1 MTPDKVLNW
10 PIVTGCFRLSPGCN
24 SCPSYWEH
32 LEEGKN
38 YSPVEHPEILEEPTM
53 NPEPSHY
60 EVAFGSDLFH
70 LDVSL
75 SFQRRVFEIM
85 NKAHWHTFSVG
96 TKRIKRLS
104 QLSMNFEWGANICV
118 TVAIESGEYEWRL
131 DALKA
136 VPAKTKA
143 VSIAP
148 MLGAFSPNVSFK
160 GIDHVGAV
168 PETWGYKRPC
178 DPRWIEHIKKAC
190 IRDDVPFGM
199 GHFVYNTEKDKKYAI
214 RH

>member
-1 MTPDKVLNW
+1 M
-10 PIVTGCFRLSPGCN
+10 
-24 SCPSYWEH
+24 
-32 LEEGKN
+32 
-38 YSPVEHPEILEEPTM
+38 EHPDILDEPLM
-53 NPEPSHY
+53 NPQPSHY

-70 LDVSL
+70 LDVSIE
-75 SFQRRVFEIM
+75 FQRRVFEVM

-104 QLSMNFEWGANICV
+104 TLRDNFEWGDNIWV

-131 DALKA
+131 DVLKTL
-136 VPAKTKA
+136 PAKKKV

-148 MLGAFSPNVSFK
+148 MLGAFSDSVNFV
-160 GIDHVGAV
+160 GIDSVGAV

-178 DPRWIEHIKKAC
+178 DPLWIEHIKQAC
-190 IRDDVPFGM
+190 IRDDVPFGTA
-199 GHFVYNTEKDKKYAI
+199 HIAYKTEKDKKYAI